1 MGSLDLQV
9 FQDHKESQED
19 VELMDIL
26 EREDYQVIKWLICSS
41 SYFMFKWS
49 NTDIPLCINFHR

>member
-26 EREDYQVIKWLICSS
+26 EREDYQVIKWLIC
-41 SYFMFKWS
+41 
-49 NTDIPLCINFHR
+49 